1 MKYKEKEK
9 LWLSV
14 IKDQSKTAGWKFK
27 GYFIYKAVDNFFFSA
42 TFYVSRNENS
52 ISGYLDY
59 KPLNIDNVFWDIINE
74 APNKKKPLSFRAE
87 AAFCVQDLN
96 LFRYEINIADEA
108 NPQAEIEAL
117 LKTIMT
123 KVNEK
128 LEKIKVSPNIFY
140 EEMMEN
146 EKDNGIGIVTF
157 LIEQERFDEAL
168 IKIEEYKI
176 NKLKSGFGYAS
187 VHTNNAL
194 KESGFIVKDFYDVA
208 KEYCIKNHPST
219 SHN

>member
-9 LWLSV
+9 LWLST
-14 IKDQSKTAGWKFK
+14 IKDHIKAAGWKFK
-27 GYFIYKAVDNFFFSA
+27 GYFIYKAIDNFFFLA
-42 TFYVSRNENS
+42 TFYVSRNENA

-59 KPLNIDNVFWDIINE
+59 KPLNIDNVFWDIIDE
-74 APNKKKPLSFRAE
+74 MPNKTKPLSFRAE
-87 AAFCVQDLN
+87 AAFCVRKLI
-96 LFRYEINIADEA
+96 FFKYEINVANEA

-128 LEKIKVSPNIFY
+128 LEKIKVSPDIFY

-146 EKDNGIGIVTF
+146 KKDNGIGIVTF
-157 LIEQERFDEAL
+157 LIEQGRLDEAL
-168 IKIEEYKI
+168 TKIDEYKANEPKFDI
-176 NKLKSGFGYAS
+176 RLGY
-187 VHTNNAL
+187 
-194 KESGFIVKDFYDVA
+194 KDFYDVA

-219 SHN
+219 SYN